1 MAGPKTAAETE
12 QEEGKSKLDISS
24 DGGAPGSGKPPSSM
38 QYSGKVQ
45 QKALTLIQGT
55 LVQSDP
61 AAPGI
66 GANASAGEIATW
78 IEDDGGLK
86 GALRILP
93 AALEEMKGDAE
104 ALEVNEQA
112 AAHLTKRFKH
122 LAQADPTILAPRIT
136 TALSIWAA
144 CSEELET
151 QAELMASQLGGA
163 LAAGRLLANSTP
175 DEHVP
180 QDNAKKG
187 EKHSFELLYYRAD
200 IDLMG
205 DAGLT
210 IGTVFGLANS
220 LCGSDGDGPRR
231 RGEGGEGG
239 AATRQRDACCVTGR
253 QRVRPGRDERWNQ
266 SR

>member
-86 GALRILP
+86 GALRILRILP
-93 AALEEMKGDAE
+93 TSLEELRARPAVAE
-104 ALEVNEQA
+104 
-112 AAHLTKRFKH
+112 
-122 LAQADPTILAPRIT
+122 RIGARNCT
-136 TALSIWAA
+136 SGAVLREIMRLDTHFWA
-144 CSEELET
+144 
-151 QAELMASQLGGA
+151 
-163 LAAGRLLANSTP
+163 R
-175 DEHVP
+175 
-180 QDNAKKG
+180 
-187 EKHSFELLYYRAD
+187 RAWVD
-200 IDLMG
+200 
-205 DAGLT
+205 
-210 IGTVFGLANS
+210 FRKPS
-220 LCGSDGDGPRR
+220 C
-231 RGEGGEGG
+231 
-239 AATRQRDACCVTGR
+239 
-253 QRVRPGRDERWNQ
+253 
-266 SR
+266 

>member
-24 DGGAPGSGKPPSSM
+24 DGSAPGSGKPPSSM

-45 QKALTLIQGT
+45 QKALALIQGT

-122 LAQADPTILAPRIT
+122 LAQADPAILAPRIT

-151 QAELMASQLGGA
+151 RAELMA
-163 LAAGRLLANSTP
+163 
-175 DEHVP
+175 
-180 QDNAKKG
+180 
-187 EKHSFELLYYRAD
+187 
-200 IDLMG
+200 
-205 DAGLT
+205 
-210 IGTVFGLANS
+210 
-220 LCGSDGDGPRR
+220 
-231 RGEGGEGG
+231 
-239 AATRQRDACCVTGR
+239 
-253 QRVRPGRDERWNQ
+253 
-266 SR
+266 

>member
-86 GALRILP
+86 GALRILV
-93 AALEEMKGDAE
+93 KVAE
-104 ALEVNEQA
+104 ATRREK
-112 AAHLTKRFKH
+112 T
-122 LAQADPTILAPRIT
+122 
-136 TALSIWAA
+136 
-144 CSEELET
+144 ET
-151 QAELMASQLGGA
+151 VS
-163 LAAGRLLANSTP
+163 
-175 DEHVP
+175 V
-180 QDNAKKG
+180 
-187 EKHSFELLYYRAD
+187 
-200 IDLMG
+200 
-205 DAGLT
+205 
-210 IGTVFGLANS
+210 
-220 LCGSDGDGPRR
+220 C
-231 RGEGGEGG
+231 
-239 AATRQRDACCVTGR
+239 
-253 QRVRPGRDERWNQ
+253 
-266 SR
+266 